1 MHTHVCGM
9 VGVLTMHHTQ
19 PFWQSPSTTPS
30 WSHNQAPSNT
40 TWVSD
45 TRATNHFTPDLH
57 NLNHPMDYQ
66 GSDQVSLGNGTG
78 LPITHIGHSQLKA
91 FSHIFNLRKILHVP
105 SMRTNLLSVNKFYR
119 DNKCSFYFDATKFSI
134 QDLSSGRTL
143 YKGSSKDGLYPI
155 LGLPS
160 SSSSCPVSTC
170 LGNFCAFL
178 GTKGTKSIWHSRLGH
193 PQDCVLHQSLIN
205 YHGCVSIMQGFL
217 QIVAI
222 IVHRVNFISFLFL
235 LPLLLL
241 WHL

>member
-1 MHTHVCGM
+1 
-9 VGVLTMHHTQ
+9 
-19 PFWQSPSTTPS
+19 
-30 WSHNQAPSNT
+30 
-40 TWVSD
+40 
-45 TRATNHFTPDLH
+45 
-57 NLNHPMDYQ
+57 MDYQ

-91 FSHIFNLRKILHVP
+91 SSHIFNLRKILHVP

-193 PQDCVLHQSLIN
+193 PQDCVLHLVLNKQPWL
-205 YHGCVSIMQGFL
+205 CVNNAKFSSNCCNHCIQGKL
-217 QIVAI
+217 
-222 IVHRVNFISFLFL
+222 H
-235 LPLLLL
+235 
-241 WHL
+241 